1 LRLAIPCQRGEEALI
16 SEVDGKLIK
25 LTNLDKPMWQEPLVT
40 KGDLIHYYYQVA
52 PLLIPHLKNRP
63 LTVTR
68 YPDGIDGAHFYQ
80 KQCPPHA
87 PPWIKTYSS
96 SAKDKVVDYI
106 LANDR
111 ATLVWLANQGTI
123 ELHPWLS
130 TVDSPDYPD
139 LIVVDLDPD
148 PPAGWP
154 QVIEVAR
161 LVKGLLDEMGLAS
174 FPKTSGATGLHVYI
188 PVAPRYSYRV
198 TSRFV
203 GFLGKL
209 IAAHHPQLATNE
221 RLIKRRRGRV
231 YIDHLQNLPGK
242 TIVAPYSLRPRSWPT
257 ISMPFPWEDLNQIDP
272 KDFTINSPIPERDP
286 LADMLGLD
294 QDIDGFVPLFK
305 ED

>member
-1 LRLAIPCQRGEEALI
+1 MI
-16 SEVDGKLIK
+16 SEVDGKIVK
-25 LTNLDKPMWQEPLVT
+25 LTNLDKAMWKDPLVT
-40 KGDLIHYYYQVA
+40 KGDLVHYYYNMA
-52 PLLIPHLKNRP
+52 PLIIPHLEDRP

-68 YPDGIDGAHFYQ
+68 YPDGIEEAHFYQ
-80 KQCPPHA
+80 KQCPPYA
-87 PPWIKTYSS
+87 PPWIRTFSS
-96 SAKDKVVDYI
+96 PSKDKVVDYI

-130 TVDSPDYPD
+130 KANNPDFPD
-139 LIVVDLDPD
+139 RIVVDLDPD
-148 PPAGWP
+148 PPASWP
-154 QVIEVAR
+154 QVVQVAR

-188 PVAPRYSYRV
+188 PVAPRYTYRV

-209 IAAHHPQLATNE
+209 IAAHHPRLATNE

-242 TIVAPYSLRPRSWPT
+242 TIVAPYSLRPQGQPT
-257 ISMPFPWEDLNQIDP
+257 ISMPFAWEDLSLIDP
-272 KDFTINSPIPERDP
+272 KDFTIKNPVPQKDP
-286 LADMLGLD
+286 LQGMLGLN
-294 QDIDGFVPLFK
+294 QTIDGFLPLFK